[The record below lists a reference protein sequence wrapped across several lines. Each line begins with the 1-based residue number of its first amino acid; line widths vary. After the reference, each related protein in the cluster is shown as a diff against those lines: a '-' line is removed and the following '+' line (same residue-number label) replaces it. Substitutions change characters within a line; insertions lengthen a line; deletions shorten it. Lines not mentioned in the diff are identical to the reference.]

1 MTTEAAKPASAA
13 PFYVPA
19 FDAFRGFAVMAI
31 VVIHLMFRSQ
41 WVPESDVA
49 RSVFVSGFL
58 AVDVFFLIS
67 GFVLF
72 LPVAVRG
79 TLGDTR
85 AFFIRRYM
93 RIAPAYY
100 VCIALTLL
108 LLPLLLP
115 DPSSP
120 GLPPHDAL
128 ATLVHVLF
136 LQNEVGIAYGP
147 FYPGFGV
154 NAAVWTL
161 SIEIIFYALLPLVA
175 VWYRRHPF
183 TGLAIAA
190 LVTVCWRLA
199 LEPPHDYLRNTLAPS
214 DLHQIFKQ
222 FPMFTLDFAAGM
234 TAAVV
239 YVSIVTEGR
248 LDWFRRRATPIAVV
262 TCLALLV
269 ALVVTGGRMSG
280 SRDHLVIA
288 GAAFHEPVMVA
299 VAFPLLFA
307 VFALAASLAARWV
320 QWPLTNPGS
329 RKLGDLAY
337 GIYLYHLPL
346 IAFAATTLGFARGG
360 SFGDLLLYAVFTI
373 PLALGLGWL
382 SLVLVESPA
391 RSWGRNLARRLR
403 SAPASDRP
411 APAQGPPSST
421 QTPAA

>member
-31 VVIHLMFRSQ
+31 VVIHLMFRSE
-41 WVPESDVA
+41 WVPASDAA
-49 RSVFVSGFL
+49 RSAFVSGFL

-85 AFFIRRYM
+85 AFFIRRYL

-115 DPSSP
+115 DPGDP

-147 FYPGFGV
+147 FYPGFAV

-161 SIEIIFYALLPLVA
+161 SVEIIFYLLLPLVA

-183 TGLAIAA
+183 TGLAAAA

-199 LEPPHDYLRNTLAPS
+199 LEPPHDFLRNTLAPS

-222 FPMFTLDFAAGM
+222 FPLFTLDFAAGM

-248 LDWFRRRATPIAVV
+248 LEWFRRHATPIAVG
-262 TCLALLV
+262 TCVALL
-269 ALVVTGGRMSG
+269 AMLVVTGGRLTG
-280 SRDHLVIA
+280 SREHLVIA
-288 GAAFHEPVMVA
+288 GAAFHEPIAVA

-307 VFALAASLAARWV
+307 VFALSASLAARWV
-320 QWPLTNPGS
+320 QWPLTNRAS

-337 GIYLYHLPL
+337 GVYLYHLPL
-346 IAFAATTLGFARGG
+346 IAFAATTLGLATGG
-360 SFGDLLLYAVFTI
+360 TFGDLLLYAAFTI
-373 PLALGLGWL
+373 PLALGLAWL

-391 RSWGRNLARRLR
+391 RNWGRNLARRFR

-411 APAQGPPSST
+411 AHAPGPPSST